1 MVSTKNERKQQE
13 ETITKSM
20 AGTLYIDFFF
30 NNEYMQEYSPKFFI
44 LI

>member
-13 ETITKSM
+13 ETITKST
-20 AGTLYIDFFF
+20 AGTLYIDFFY
-30 NNEYMQEYSPKFFI
+30 NEYMQEYSPKFFI